1 MWKVLMEKG
10 FAVFTAS
17 VMKTEDFSMKYS
29 NRKSPVKNMLLYRKF
44 SHITFSDYVT
54 MKFYSLE
61 TYRVADLVLGK
72 P

>member
-1 MWKVLMEKG
+1 
-10 FAVFTAS
+10 
-17 VMKTEDFSMKYS
+17 MKTEDFSMKYS